1 MRLPNDIIVHY
12 EERADGTGIEGHY
25 VGELV
30 RCKDCM
36 HNGSVDTDCP
46 ALGWGKSDTDYC
58 SWAERRE
65 E

>member
-1 MRLPNDIIVHY
+1 MKLNHEGEYICDCENW
-12 EERADGTGIEGHY
+12 EEPVLYPVA
-25 VGELV
+25 ELI

-36 HNGSVDTDCP
+36 HNGSEDTDCP
-46 ALGWGKSDTDYC
+46 AHGWSKSCTDFC